1 MRVEVKQRVFNSVGA
16 VIENW
21 AEYPSLHNELTWG
34 WARFT
39 FVKSKI
45 SNKYFIMF
53 ARGSFRV
60 KKLHLIIIFF
70 PFLLAP
76 LNERP
81 KKKFFPRQF
90 ETNTPFRIL
99 TLPQTIELASY
110 KYRTPWET
118 SNYLGG
124 EWCCHNAY
132 HFTDKR
138 KILLIRDGKNNNDND
153 NRKNY
158 KKRNLHFTLSVW
170 MMTIIMSKR
179 KRKTTKREIAT
190 DY

>member
-1 MRVEVKQRVFNSVGA
+1 MNILSCLPGEVFGLN
-16 VIENW
+16 
-21 AEYPSLHNELTWG
+21 
-34 WARFT
+34 
-39 FVKSKI
+39 
-45 SNKYFIMF
+45 
-53 ARGSFRV
+53 
-60 KKLHLIIIFF
+60 LHLIIIFF

-81 KKKFFPRQF
+81 KKNFFPRQF

-118 SNYLGG
+118 NNYLGG

-158 KKRNLHFTLSVW
+158 KKRNLPFTLSVW

>member
-1 MRVEVKQRVFNSVGA
+1 MNILSCLPGEVFGLN
-16 VIENW
+16 
-21 AEYPSLHNELTWG
+21 
-34 WARFT
+34 
-39 FVKSKI
+39 
-45 SNKYFIMF
+45 
-53 ARGSFRV
+53 
-60 KKLHLIIIFF
+60 LHLIIIFF
-70 PFLLAP
+70 SFFVGTPKWKTKKIFL
-76 LNERP
+76 
-81 KKKFFPRQF
+81 PRRF

-118 SNYLGG
+118 NNYLGG

-158 KKRNLHFTLSVW
+158 KKRNLPFTLSVW

>member
-1 MRVEVKQRVFNSVGA
+1 MRIEVKQRVFNSVGA

-21 AEYPSLHNELTWG
+21 AEYPSLHNELTWV

-45 SNKYFIMF
+45 SNEYFIMF

-60 KKLHLIIIFF
+60 KPPSNHHIFSF
-70 PFLLAP
+70 FVGTPKWKTKKIFL
-76 LNERP
+76 
-81 KKKFFPRQF
+81 PRQF

-118 SNYLGG
+118 NNYLGG

-158 KKRNLHFTLSVW
+158 KKRNLPFTLSVW